1 MEFDSLLSIIKDEPV
16 FSTGL
21 LLAGNVNPQ
30 NIRKQLS
37 RWVSSGKIIQ
47 LRRGLYTLAEPYQKK
62 KPYPFV
68 IANHLQAGSY
78 VSLQSAL
85 AFYGLI
91 PEYVPAITSVTTG
104 RPEIIENPKGTFS
117 FRHIHLKW
125 FTGFQQVELGNGQTA
140 FMALPEKAL
149 LDLIYFEP
157 DGGSNAYIR
166 ALRLQNLEKL
176 NLQILND
183 FAILFGRS
191 KLTQALSVIE
201 KIVEEH
207 GEYKDL

>member
-1 MEFDSLLSIIKDEPV
+1 MEFDSLLSIIRDEPV

-37 RWVSSGKIIQ
+37 RWVRSGKIIQ

-62 KPYPFV
+62 KPHPFV
-68 IANHLQAGSY
+68 IANRLQAGSY
-78 VSLQSAL
+78 ISLQSAL

-104 RPEIIENPKGTFS
+104 RPENIENPKGTFS

-140 FMALPEKAL
+140 FIALPEKAL

-166 ALRLQNLEKL
+166 TLRLQNLEKL
-176 NLQILND
+176 NLQTLND
-183 FAILFGRS
+183 FVILSGRT